1 MTDKCDV
8 NLSNLEEFF
17 KGLSSYEY
25 DLLVSIEEDMYKNW
39 KNSSERDKMELNRVR
54 YDIWSVEK
62 RY

>member
-54 YDIWSVEK
+54 YDI
-62 RY
+62 